1 MSTLTMDNCLI
12 AVGNDLD
19 RLHRVVVGAEPCPLT
34 LTWNS
39 GKHKSIKNQR
49 AWHLSEIGVDDDVLN
64 RIETRLSS
72 CFLQRRRVDHTM
84 VWSDLVWNHEG
95 QTIPVT
101 VDYIHFVLVRNFLD
115 HYVAGR
121 TPAKRQK
128 LDHDVERRDFGGVH
142 LQYIGTEAA
151 DVRVG
156 IDDNVEA
163 TITVST
169 PVGTTNH
176 IDTVSHT
183 GTGTK
188 MTTIRALKS
197 GSILVIS
204 TIGDTEILRREIT
217 VSVSSGGGDDSL
229 PGTWNDA
236 QTATID
242 LSQRVPLSAGDILDS
257 GLFRVIRCEW

>member
-12 AVGNDLD
+12 AVRNDLD
-19 RLHRVVVGAEPCPLT
+19 RLHRVVAGAEPCPLT

-72 CFLQRRRVDHTM
+72 CFL
-84 VWSDLVWNHEG
+84 
-95 QTIPVT
+95 PVT
-101 VDYIHFVLVRNFLD
+101 MDYIHFVLVRNFLD
-115 HYVAGR
+115 HYVAGW

-128 LDHDVERRDFGGVH
+128 LDHDAERRDFGGVH

-188 MTTIRALKS
+188 MTTIRELKS

-204 TIGDTEILRREIT
+204 TVGDTEILRREIT

-229 PGTWNDA
+229 PGTWNDG

-257 GLFRVIRCEW
+257 GLFRVTRCEW

>member
-12 AVGNDLD
+12 AVRNDLD
-19 RLHRVVVGAEPCPLT
+19 RLHRVVAGAEPCPLT

-49 AWHLSEIGVDDDVLN
+49 AWHLSEIGVDDDVSN
-64 RIETRLSS
+64 RIETHLSS
-72 CFLQRRRVDHTM
+72 CFLSVTM
-84 VWSDLVWNHEG
+84 
-95 QTIPVT
+95 
-101 VDYIHFVLVRNFLD
+101 DYIHFVLVRNFLD
-115 HYVAGR
+115 HYVAGW
-121 TPAKRQK
+121 TSAKRQK
-128 LDHDVERRDFGGVH
+128 LDHDAERRDFGGVH

-188 MTTIRALKS
+188 MTTIRELKS

-204 TIGDTEILRREIT
+204 TVGDTEILRREIT

-229 PGTWNDA
+229 PGTWNDG

-257 GLFRVIRCEW
+257 GLFRVTRCEW